1 MNTPLT
7 FLFTDLENSTQLWE
21 QASAAMHPAM
31 ARHDALLTE
40 TITRNNGKIVKST
53 GDGFHAVFAAAHDAV
68 CAALDSQR
76 SLGNETWPEGTGPL
90 NVRIGLHTG
99 DSEARNGDYFGPT
112 LNRAARVMDIAHG
125 GQILLSSATA
135 ALTKQALPDG
145 VSLLDKGQ
153 HRLKGIASLEQIYQ
167 LTSAD
172 LPNEFP
178 PLRSL
183 ESYKHNLHRQLTS
196 FVGRE
201 KELNDVK
208 SLLAGTQLLTLL
220 GPGGTGKTRLML
232 QVGEEIIH
240 KYPDGVWFVELAP
253 LTNPTKIPDR
263 IAATLNVQEQP
274 GRNILDT
281 LFDYLRHKELLLLL
295 DNVEHLVRDC
305 AEVTANL
312 LEHCPNITIL
322 VTGREALFISG
333 ETTLQIPSLSLPAR
347 NGEISFE
354 EICLSEGVQLFMER
368 AKAVRPDFEI
378 NPKNAPAISEIVKR
392 LDGIPLALE
401 LAASRMRMLTVEQ
414 IADRLN
420 DRFRL
425 LTGGHRTALP
435 RQQTLQALIDWS
447 WNLLEEEEQL
457 LLRRLSVF
465 AGGWNINAAQAIVG
479 FEPLDE
485 YAVFDLL
492 EQLINKSVVNVEYP
506 AEGKARYNLLE
517 SIRQFARDKL
527 FEAGE
532 GEALRNR
539 HAEYFAAFAQE
550 AEPHLYRE
558 TMFPWVKKIEQE
570 LDNLRAVLTWSLD
583 NRPELAIRICGAL
596 FYRAAYWIHFS
607 ETKSWLINSVDRA
620 RPLLGKDETI
630 MPVEDFIKSLLSL
643 ATVYSFYSDHI
654 NASSTIDEVLQLSKT
669 HHYPKHYIQ
678 GVIMKTV
685 ILGNG
690 GGDYNSPEWNEKIRE
705 AQEIGIENNYDLEIS
720 QLQFIRAGLH
730 ALKGEF
736 EEALP
741 YYQDALAITKKID
754 NPHRNGQVY
763 RIQAMMSD
771 LKGDIAAAEQAY
783 LDAIDVFATIGD
795 HHYEKM
801 TKSDLAHHYRR
812 VGKYDQA
819 IPLYLEVLPKWQE
832 DVNLPALVHQLECF
846 AFLAIYLGKP
856 EVAARL
862 LGKTR
867 KSRIDLESPIR
878 SRLEIDDLNQAME
891 QLAETMGSSQR
902 DTHMLAGEGISL
914 GDAVA
919 LALAEIKPE
928 PMLP

>member
-21 QASAAMHPAM
+21 QASADMHPAM
-31 ARHDALLTE
+31 ARHDSLLSE
-40 TITRNNGKIVKST
+40 TITKHHGKIVKTT
-53 GDGFHAVFAAAHDAV
+53 GDGFHAVFAAANNAV
-68 CAALDSQR
+68 QAALESQR
-76 SLGNETWPEGTGPL
+76 SLGQEAWPETTGPL
-90 NVRIGLHTG
+90 KVRIGLHTG
-99 DSEARNGDYFGPT
+99 DSEERDGDYFGPT

-125 GQILLSSATA
+125 GQVLLSGATA
-135 ALTKQALPDG
+135 ALAKEALPNG

-153 HRLKGIASLEQIYQ
+153 HRLKGISSLEQIYQ
-167 LTSAD
+167 LSSAD
-172 LPNEFP
+172 LQNQFP

-183 ESYKHNLHRQLTS
+183 ESFKHNLHRQLTS

-201 KELNDVK
+201 KELSEVK

-232 QVGEEIIH
+232 QVAEEVIH

-263 IAATLNVQEQP
+263 IAAALNVQEQP
-274 GRNILDT
+274 GRPILDT
-281 LFDYLRHKELLLLL
+281 LFDYLRQKELLLLL

-312 LEHCPNITIL
+312 LEHCPNITVL

-333 ETTLQIPSLSLPAR
+333 ETTLQIPSLSLPSRKA
-347 NGEISFE
+347 ESSFE

-368 AKAVRPDFEI
+368 ARAIRPNFEI
-378 NPKNAPAISEIVKR
+378 NPQNAQPISEIVKR

-401 LAASRMRMLTVEQ
+401 LAASRLRMLTVEQ
-414 IADRLN
+414 IAERLN

-447 WNLLEEEEQL
+447 WNLLDEEEQR

-465 AGGWNINAAQAIVG
+465 AGGWNLKAAQAVAG

-506 AEGKARYNLLE
+506 DDGKARYNLLE

-532 GEALRNR
+532 GEPLRNS
-539 HAEYFAAFAQE
+539 HAEYFAAFARE
-550 AEPHLYRE
+550 AEPHLYSS
-558 TMFPWVKKIEQE
+558 TMLPWVKRIEQE
-570 LDNLRAVLTWSLD
+570 LDNLRAVLTWTLD

-607 ETKSWLINSVDRA
+607 ESKAWLVKSVEKT
-620 RPLLGKDETI
+620 RPLLGMDETV
-630 MPVEDFIKSLLSL
+630 MPVEDFVKGLISL
-643 ATVYSFYSDHI
+643 ATAYSFYSDHA
-654 NASSTIDEVLQLSKT
+654 NALNTIDESLQLARE
-669 HHYPKHYIQ
+669 HDLHRHYVYA
-678 GVIMKTV
+678 VVMKTV

-690 GGDYNSPEWNEKIRE
+690 SGDYDTPEWKQTIEDALQIC
-705 AQEIGIENNYDLEIS
+705 IENNYEMELS
-720 QLQFIRAGLH
+720 QLQFITAFLL
-730 ALKGEF
+730 ASKGNF

-741 YYQDALAITKKID
+741 YYKSALATSKRIN
-754 NPHRNGQVY
+754 NPHRNGEVY
-763 RIQAMMSD
+763 RLMAMMS
-771 LKGDIAAAEQAY
+771 LLQGDFATAEKAQ
-783 LDAIDVFATIGD
+783 LDAIELYTTIGD
-795 HHYEKM
+795 HRSELFS
-801 TKSDLAHHYRR
+801 KSDLAHGYRR
-812 VGKYDQA
+812 MGKYEQA
-819 IPLYLEVLPKWQE
+819 IPLYLEMLPKWQE
-832 DVNLPALVHQLECF
+832 NGNLPALAHQLECF
-846 AFLAIYLGKP
+846 AFLAIYQENP

-862 LGKTR
+862 LGKARETR
-867 KSRIDLESPIR
+867 AALNAKSTNQR
-878 SRLEIDDLNQAME
+878 EIDDLNQAME
-891 QLAETMGSSQR
+891 QLTETLGEALR
-902 DTHMLAGEGISL
+902 DNLMLEGESISL
-914 GDAVA
+914 DEAVA
-919 LALAEIKPE
+919 LALAEVRHE
-928 PMLP
+928 PVLQ